1 MIPESTT
8 LVSEKH
14 SVPAHVA
21 ETLETIAELH
31 KRAERAVP
39 RHQRSIEASTAV
51 LSRPSTVYVIAGA
64 AVAWVALNLLLPRLG
79 MQSPDPPPFNLLQV
93 ASGLG
98 ALLMAT
104 MVLST
109 QNRQRKAAEERE
121 RLDLHVNLLAEQK
134 LAKVI
139 ALIEELRR
147 DMPNVN
153 NRVDSLA
160 EAMTHAVDPNAVTD
174 ALKHN
179 LEESLDS
186 SGAKVEPVRESGEP
200 NDHPPA

>member
-1 MIPESTT
+1 
-8 LVSEKH
+8 VSEIPA
-14 SVPAHVA
+14 VPPHVA

-39 RHQRSIEASTAV
+39 RHQRSIEATTEV
-51 LSRPSTVYVIAGA
+51 LGRPSTVYILAGG
-64 AVAWVALNLLLPRLG
+64 VVLWVVLNVFLPRVRVR
-79 MQSPDPPPFNLLQV
+79 PFDAPPFTWLQT
-93 ASGLG
+93 ASSVG
-98 ALLMAT
+98 ALLMAA

-109 QNRQRKAAEERE
+109 QNRQRKPTEERE

-134 LAKVI
+134 LAKLI

-160 EAMTHAVDPNAVTD
+160 EAMTHAVDPNAVAD
-174 ALKHN
+174 ALKHT
-179 LEESLDS
+179 LEEAPQS
-186 SGAKVEPVRESGEP
+186 SEMEQSRPSSVP
-200 NDHPPA
+200 

>member
-1 MIPESTT
+1 LGDRIA
-8 LVSEKH
+8 VSEIPA
-14 SVPAHVA
+14 VPPHVA

-39 RHQRSIEASTAV
+39 RHQRSIEATTEV
-51 LSRPSTVYVIAGA
+51 LGRPSTVYILAGG
-64 AVAWVALNLLLPRLG
+64 VVLWVVLNVFLPRVG
-79 MQSPDPPPFNLLQV
+79 VRPFDGPPFTWLQT
-93 ASGLG
+93 ASSVG
-98 ALLMAT
+98 ALLMAA

-109 QNRQRKAAEERE
+109 QNRQRKPAEERE

-134 LAKVI
+134 LAKLI

-160 EAMTHAVDPNAVTD
+160 EAMTHAVDPNAVAD
-174 ALKHN
+174 ALKHT
-179 LEESLDS
+179 LEEAPQS
-186 SGAKVEPVRESGEP
+186 SEMEQSRPSSVP
-200 NDHPPA
+200 

>member
-1 MIPESTT
+1 LGDRIA
-8 LVSEKH
+8 VSEIPA
-14 SVPAHVA
+14 VPPHVA

-39 RHQRSIEASTAV
+39 RHQRSIEATTEV
-51 LSRPSTVYVIAGA
+51 LGRPSTVYILAGG
-64 AVAWVALNLLLPRLG
+64 VVLWVVVNVVLPRVG
-79 MQSPDPPPFNLLQV
+79 VRPPDAPPFAWLQT
-93 ASGLG
+93 ASSVG
-98 ALLMAT
+98 ALLMAA

-109 QNRQRKAAEERE
+109 QNRQRKPAEERE

-134 LAKVI
+134 LAKLI

-160 EAMTHAVDPNAVTD
+160 EAMTHAVDPNAVAD
-174 ALKHN
+174 ALKHT
-179 LEESLDS
+179 LEEAPQS
-186 SGAKVEPVRESGEP
+186 SEMEQSRPSSVP
-200 NDHPPA
+200 

>member
-1 MIPESTT
+1 LGDRIA
-8 LVSEKH
+8 VSEIPA
-14 SVPAHVA
+14 VPPHVA

-39 RHQRSIEASTAV
+39 RHQRSIEATTEV
-51 LSRPSTVYVIAGA
+51 LGRPSTVYILAGG
-64 AVAWVALNLLLPRLG
+64 VVLWVVLNVFLPRVG
-79 MQSPDPPPFNLLQV
+79 VRPFDAPPFTWLQT
-93 ASGLG
+93 ASSVG
-98 ALLMAT
+98 ALLMAA

-109 QNRQRKAAEERE
+109 QNRQRKPAEERE

-134 LAKVI
+134 LAKLI

-160 EAMTHAVDPNAVTD
+160 EAMTHAVDPNAVAD
-174 ALKHN
+174 ALKHT
-179 LEESLDS
+179 LEEAPQS
-186 SGAKVEPVRESGEP
+186 SEMEQSRPSSVP
-200 NDHPPA
+200 